1 MDIIIKLLM
10 GVTVL
15 SAVGTT
21 IKDTSFNLEQ
31 EEIEVGEANDNLEV
45 FDKIIMTRN
54 SISVDLS
61 GGIENNSSIDYTFIQ
76 IAFNLYDEKGALV
89 GIAIDS
95 ISELKPGEIW
105 NYSATAYLY
114 EDMAVYTWELYQIVS
129 W

>member
-1 MDIIIKLLM
+1 MEMIIKLLM

-114 EDMAVYTWELYQIVS
+114 EDMPVDTWELYQIVS